1 MAHAPTAASTM
12 PRNTTLRIRLDAD
25 DRPGRDQHERA
36 SWAEFLMPTVLP
48 ADRVDAAGSAAI
60 VPTATR
66 MLRTVPRRIVP
77 CVDQSGWP
85 RIRTVP
91 DRPAGVGKGARGAVT
106 SGPHPSRGRRRTRRT
121 VGLGELPPGSAGRPR
136 RHPRREGHRRE
147 DRSGRRCRRRLPG
160 NQFNGAIL
168 PALPDL
174 VGTGTIRLLDL
185 MFIHKDADGTVG
197 SPSSSTSPPSRV
209 RCPWPKPG
217 PNPSRRCPLGH
228 HYRNGTKH
236 RWTERVRGRM
246 RIPGRTSNDVR
257 VDGAARDRRPE
268 SIDRPAG
275 ISCNAHLN
283 IRHRLQEDAWLP
295 SII

>member
-1 MAHAPTAASTM
+1 
-12 PRNTTLRIRLDAD
+12 
-25 DRPGRDQHERA
+25 
-36 SWAEFLMPTVLP
+36 MPTVLP
-48 ADRVDAAGSAAI
+48 ADRVDAAGWAAI

-106 SGPHPSRGRRRTRRT
+106 SGPHPSWGRRRTRRT

-136 RHPRREGHRRE
+136 RHPRREGHRCE

-197 SPSSSTSPPSRV
+197 SLELGDITAQQGPVSLAEARSESPETPSSRPPLPQRHQTPLDRAGSRT
-209 RCPWPKPG
+209 
-217 PNPSRRCPLGH
+217 H
-228 HYRNGTKH
+228 EDT
-236 RWTERVRGRM
+236 
-246 RIPGRTSNDVR
+246 GRTSDDVG
-257 VDGAARDRRPE
+257 VDGPARDRCPE

-283 IRHRLQEDAWLP
+283 IRRRLQEDAWLP